1 MSRPDLDKSKSQI
14 ARPNTIREINTQI
27 VLNFVRDLAPI
38 SRAEISRATELQR
51 STVSSIV
58 DSLLKAEL
66 IEDIG
71 TGDSTGGRKPNL
83 LKIRTGSAVALGVDV
98 GPVRTTIVVADLAGN
113 VLDKVEFPTSS
124 VSEEETSEIIAF
136 VLKFKNKYQNEELE
150 VGLSVPGITDFA
162 NSSVTYVP
170 YFKWHNWDVCDRIAA
185 ETGLNVTVDNDA
197 NAIALAELWFGREKI
212 RQSQNFITVLVGEGI
227 GTGVVFDG
235 RVYRGE
241 KGDAGEFGHMIV
253 GSKAPVACSCGGFEC
268 WEAFSSNTASQARF
282 EALIT
287 NNGAPPEKR
296 NVIDLALE
304 GNENA
309 KEALLETAHFL
320 GIGISNLI
328 VGLGPQ
334 AVVVSGKITQV
345 WDLISNEVHDAVEK
359 SIRKR
364 LPRTVITASSLPS
377 QPTLIGAVAL
387 VLARKFASASQN

>member
-1 MSRPDLDKSKSQI
+1 MRRLDLEKSKTQI

-38 SRAEISRATELQR
+38 SRADISRATDLQR

-58 DSLLKAEL
+58 DALLSADL

-83 LKIRTGSAVALGVDV
+83 LKIRTGSAVAIGVDV
-98 GPVRTTIVVADLAGN
+98 GPGKTTIVVADLAGT
-113 VLDKVEFPTSS
+113 VLEKDEFPTSRDADEETGKIIAL
-124 VSEEETSEIIAF
+124 VSE
-136 VLKFKNKYQNEELE
+136 FKKKYQNEELE

-162 NSSVTYVP
+162 NSRVTYVP
-170 YFKWHNWDVCDRIAA
+170 YFKWKDWNVCSRITS
-185 ETGLNVTVDNDA
+185 ETGLTVTVDNDA

-212 RQSQNFITVLVGEGI
+212 KESRNFITVLVSEGI
-227 GTGVVFDG
+227 GTGVVFEG
-235 RVYRGE
+235 QVYRGE

-282 EALIT
+282 ERLVAG
-287 NNGAPPEKR
+287 NGKVKSGR
-296 NVIDLALE
+296 SVIDLAIE
-304 GNENA
+304 GDENA
-309 KEALLETAHFL
+309 KEALRETARYL

-334 AVVVSGKITQV
+334 AVVVSGKITEV
-345 WDLISNEVHDAVEK
+345 WDLISNEVHNAVEK

-364 LPRTVITASSLPS
+364 LPRTVITASSLPT
-377 QPTLIGAVAL
+377 QPTLIGAVTL
-387 VLARKFASASQN
+387 VLARKFASAS